1 MAAIPYLWYWIIGSL
16 VAVLI
21 ATVAIFSERNIP
33 GVIENQT
40 VFSEKEAEDVS
51 DKNQSVADQ
60 QNDGVTEPTNID
72 QKTENNSDINNQ
84 EVLSEKATVYSP
96 SLQTVRIDND
106 GTALVAGT
114 AYPGSTLE
122 ILIDDKVVET
132 ITMGRDGKFAVLF
145 DIELKDQPQ
154 VISIR
159 SIDDEIILTSEETM
173 IVLSIAVND
182 FSPADNIFKELFLLP
197 GG

>member
-84 EVLSEKATVYSP
+84 EVLSEKVKTG
-96 SLQTVRIDND
+96 D
-106 GTALVAGT
+106 TA
-114 AYPGSTLE
+114 
-122 ILIDDKVVET
+122 VVDVGE
-132 ITMGRDGKFAVLF
+132 DGKVKVL
-145 DIELKDQPQ
+145 LG
-154 VISIR
+154 
-159 SIDDEIILTSEETM
+159 
-173 IVLSIAVND
+173 
-182 FSPADNIFKELFLLP
+182 SPYMNVE
-197 GG
+197 